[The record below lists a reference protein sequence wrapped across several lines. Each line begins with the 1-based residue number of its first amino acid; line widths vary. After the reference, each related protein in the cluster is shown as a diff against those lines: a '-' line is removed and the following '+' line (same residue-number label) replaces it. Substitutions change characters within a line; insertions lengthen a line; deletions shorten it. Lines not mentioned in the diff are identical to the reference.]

1 MFIPLVG
8 DRFFA
13 APACVGAPPGICW
26 CGGELGD
33 GLGAA
38 PGCSKNTWGFPARHG
53 GTPMAGWLTAENPI
67 QMDDL
72 GEHLFGK
79 PPTIPKPQ
87 ET

>member
-26 CGGELGD
+26 CGGE
-33 GLGAA
+33 
-38 PGCSKNTWGFPARHG
+38 FPARHG